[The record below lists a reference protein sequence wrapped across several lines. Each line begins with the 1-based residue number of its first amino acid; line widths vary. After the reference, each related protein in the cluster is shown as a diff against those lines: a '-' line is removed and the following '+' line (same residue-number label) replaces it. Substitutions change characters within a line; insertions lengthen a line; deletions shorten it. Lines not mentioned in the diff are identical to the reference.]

1 MSAAEDN
8 PVLTAYRR
16 NYIRAQY
23 TWVQMFTEHLTD
35 CSRVFNGDLQAML
48 ILAIIGQ
55 SYLFKMMKDGHQEL
69 KPGSIPILEG
79 TSINAS
85 SLAAVLEIP
94 RETVRRKL
102 TTLADQGWIE
112 KVDDGWR
119 LVIENGETKAR
130 SALDELDQRSMTR
143 IAKLVGDFNSL
154 ALKSPTLPA
163 DRRRQDHSA

>member
-1 MSAAEDN
+1 MSGADDN
-8 PVLTAYRR
+8 PVVVAYRK

-23 TWVQMFTEHLTD
+23 NWVQMFTEHLTD

-55 SYLFKMMKDGHQEL
+55 SYLFKLMKDGHVEVQ
-69 KPGSIPILEG
+69 PGSVPILDG

-102 TTLADQGWIE
+102 SFLAEQGWIE
-112 KVDDGWR
+112 KNESGWR
-119 LVIENGETKAR
+119 LVVSQGQSLAR
-130 SALDELDQRSMTR
+130 AALHELDQRSMMR
-143 IAKLVGDFNSL
+143 IAKLVGDFNTL
-154 ALKSPTLPA
+154 AHKP
-163 DRRRQDHSA
+163 